1 MAKKS
6 KTTKSKSASTKSV
19 STDFANRKELFSS
32 PDSYKSLIYGVLT
45 VIVLFVVGFS
55 MVRLFTGGPKGVVD
69 DGAVSTEQ
77 IQEALNS
84 SSSKNYTVQ
93 EGETLWSI
101 AEEKYGSGF
110 EWYRIA
116 EANKI
121 TDAANLEKGTALI
134 IPDADVAAV
143 TAPTGVM
150 EETSEITDAAPVSE
164 PEKTTA
170 PQESAGKISGSSY
183 VIQEGDD
190 LWDIAVR
197 AYGDGYKWVE
207 IAAANNL
214 DNPDL
219 IHVDNTLKLPGK

>member
-6 KTTKSKSASTKSV
+6 KTTKSKSVQTKPLK
-19 STDFANRKELFSS
+19 TDFASRKELFSS
-32 PDSYKSLIYGVLT
+32 PDSYKSLIYGILT
-45 VIVLFVVGFS
+45 VIILFVVGFS
-55 MVRLFTGGPKGVVD
+55 FVRLFVNQPQGVVD
-69 DGAVSTEQ
+69 DGAVSVERIT
-77 IQEALNS
+77 EALQTGKNT
-84 SSSKNYTVQ
+84 NYTVS

-116 EANKI
+116 QANKI
-121 TDAANLEKGTALI
+121 SDAANLEKGTALV
-134 IPDADVAAV
+134 IPDGQVAAV
-143 TAPTGVM
+143 TAPTAAM
-150 EETSEITDAAPVSE
+150 DEETE
-164 PEKTTA
+164 PSKEASKPEMQA
-170 PQESAGKISGSSY
+170 SDESGSDIKSSSY

-207 IAAANNL
+207 IAEANNL
-214 DNPDL
+214 ENPDL

>member
-6 KTTKSKSASTKSV
+6 KTTKSKSAPTKSL
-19 STDFANRKELFSS
+19 STDFSNRKELFSS

-84 SSSKNYTVQ
+84 TSKNYTVQ

-101 AEEKYGSGF
+101 AEDKYGSGF

-121 TDAANLEKGTALI
+121 TDAANLEKGTALV
-134 IPDADVAAV
+134 IPDTKEAAMTEPT
-143 TAPTGVM
+143 TAM
-150 EETSEITDAAPVSE
+150 EESSEEVV
-164 PEKTTA
+164 
-170 PQESAGKISGSSY
+170 KISPTPSDTQPTMESSSKITGSTY

-207 IAAANNL
+207 IAEANNL
-214 DNPDL
+214 ENPDL